1 MKWLFNTTEQ
11 HIKFD
16 TYPASHTSLTPY
28 VFMHNRCTW
37 GPSLTTTQPKMT
49 SSLAKKPAL
58 NFKRVT
64 SFRSST
70 SRIPTGGRAEWR
82 ATLLTL
88 QDSSPLRSS
97 RNGRAAA
104 IVWSHRSTG
113 GSCDDTNLRLCR
125 RRVASKSKA
134 RAGSQSCS
142 PFGKKKKCKDKYLA
156 KHSSSEFL
164 RSDDSLVS
172 THWGDFRKTSSLL
185 FAVFDQLDVISY
197 EEVVKL
203 PAFNRK
209 TLVLI
214 GEQYINH
221 RNHLKLKIRS
231 FLMHSMCVMIHKCC
245 LSFIWNII
253 GVSAFSCFNISFDYF
268 PRCSWSW

>member
-1 MKWLFNTTEQ
+1 MNWLFNWIEQ
-11 HIKFD
+11 QSKFHQYSAPH
-16 TYPASHTSLTPY
+16 TSHTPN

-37 GPSLTTTQPKMT
+37 GPNLTTTQPKMT

-58 NFKRVT
+58 NFKQVT

-82 ATLLTL
+82 ATLPTL
-88 QDSSPLRSS
+88 QDSSPPQSS
-97 RNGRAAA
+97 RNGRATA

-113 GSCDDTNLRLCR
+113 RTRVDTDFRLCR

-134 RAGSQSCS
+134 RTGSQSCS

-156 KHSSSEFL
+156 KHSSSEYFH
-164 RSDDSLVS
+164 SNGSLVS
-172 THWGDFRKTSSLL
+172 SHWRAFWKNELLL

-214 GEQYINH
+214 GEHYINH
-221 RNHLKLKIRS
+221 RNDLMLSIRL
-231 FLMHSMCVMIHKCC
+231 FLMLNIYVMIHTC
-245 LSFIWNII
+245 SHQFICNIAGFHVCSYSYI
-253 GVSAFSCFNISFDYF
+253 CFDDLFRG
-268 PRCSWSW
+268 PWSW